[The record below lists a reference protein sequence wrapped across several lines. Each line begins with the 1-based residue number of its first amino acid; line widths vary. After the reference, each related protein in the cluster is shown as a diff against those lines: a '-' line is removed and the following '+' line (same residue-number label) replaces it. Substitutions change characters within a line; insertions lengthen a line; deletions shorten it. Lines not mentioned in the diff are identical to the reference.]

1 MKQRKITIGKNSLQA
16 EIKRNTFNPESR
28 TVEVVWTTGARV
40 KRFSWT
46 RGEYYEELSLKRG
59 DVNLDRLKAG
69 APVLNNH
76 RAERL
81 EDQIGVVESAQVR
94 GGVGYATLRLS
105 DREELQGL
113 VRDIENGIIK
123 NISVGYSVQTY
134 QEVSKKGDDVPT
146 YRAIDWT
153 PMELSFVN
161 IPADKDSQVRSEDQ
175 EKYEVEIVRT
185 QEDDMNEEQLKAL
198 LVLARSLKVKDMT
211 GLEERLKTE
220 EKSQEDWE
228 TEIRSLEIETPAEP
242 KADPVV
248 EPATED
254 LEARK
259 AELLAEGRKIEMKR
273 QDEIRN
279 LVTSVGLENDLA
291 EKLIKE
297 EKTTEE
303 ARSAVIKA
311 LQEKQNEKPTTQSVE
326 VTDVN
331 NKNLRKAACENAIA
345 HIYGEGKSKPELI
358 DGARQ
363 FASDDIISI
372 ARNFM
377 EAEGHNVRNMSKMDI
392 VGAAI
397 GKRNHVSSDFPL
409 LLADVTNKSLQ
420 RAYAERPQT
429 FAPFTT
435 SRTVADF
442 KTIQSTQFGD
452 APKLEK
458 VNEKGE
464 YREGTI
470 SEGKESYKIEKF
482 GKMLSVS
489 EELLIN
495 DDLGAF
501 LRLAEKMGR
510 RARDLES
517 DTVWGQIT
525 SNPVMGDGVT
535 LFNNSHG
542 NIASGVINVDNVG
555 AARAK
560 MRAQL
565 GLDGAKLDLM
575 PVYIVVP
582 SALETKVQQF
592 LGTTTPD
599 QDGNVNPFK
608 GRLSEISEIRLDDK
622 STAEWYLFA
631 DASQL
636 EMIEIARLRGQ
647 ESPSIETMMAFET
660 DAMKIKIK
668 YHFAAK
674 VLDWRGFVRSTG
686 A

>member
-1 MKQRKITIGKNSLQA
+1 MNKRKITIGKNSLQA
-16 EIKRNTFNPESR
+16 EIKRNTFDPESR

-40 KRFSWT
+40 RRFSFS
-46 RGEYYEELSLKRG
+46 RGEFFEELSLKRG
-59 DVNLDRLKAG
+59 DVNLDRLNAG

-81 EDQIGVVESAQVR
+81 EDQIGVVEKASVR
-94 GGVGYATLRLS
+94 SGEGIATIRLS
-105 DREELQGL
+105 DREEVAGI

-123 NISVGYSVQTY
+123 NISVGYSVQSYKEATKRG
-134 QEVSKKGDDVPT
+134 EDVPT
-146 YRAIDWT
+146 FRAVDWT

-185 QEDDMNEEQLKAL
+185 MEDDMNEEQLKAL

-211 GLEERLKTE
+211 GLEERLNTE
-220 EKSQEDWE
+220 EKTQEDWE
-228 TEIRSLEIETPAEP
+228 TEIRSLEVEAPIEEPTEEPTEEPA
-242 KADPVV
+242 
-248 EPATED
+248 ATED
-254 LEARK
+254 LEERK
-259 AELLAEGRKIEMKR
+259 AELIAEGKKIEGER
-273 QDEIRN
+273 QKEIRS
-279 LVTSVGLENDLA
+279 LVDSVGLEVDIAL
-291 EKLIKE
+291 KLIE
-297 EKTTEE
+297 ENSTVEE
-303 ARSAVIKA
+303 SRAAVIKA
-311 LQEKQNEKPTTQSVE
+311 LQEKQKPTTQSVE

-345 HIYGEGKSKPELI
+345 HIYSEGKNRPELI

-377 EAEGHNVRNMSKMDI
+377 EAEGHDVRNMTKMDI

-420 RAYAERPQT
+420 RSYSERGQT

-452 APKLEK
+452 APKLEP

-482 GKMLSVS
+482 GRMLSVS

-517 DTVWGQIT
+517 DTVWSQIT
-525 SNPVMGDGVT
+525 SNPVMGDGNA
-535 LFNNSHG
+535 LFSAPHANTSTG
-542 NIASGVINVDNVG
+542 AISVASID
-555 AARAK
+555 AAKQK
-560 MRAQL
+560 MRKQL

-575 PVYIVVP
+575 PVHLVVP
-582 SALETKVQQF
+582 SALETAARQF
-592 LGTTTPD
+592 LGSTTPNE
-599 QDGNVNPFK
+599 DGQVNPFK
-608 GRLSEISEIRLDDK
+608 GTLSEISEIRLDDA
-622 STAEWYLFA
+622 SIAEWYLFA

-647 ESPSIETMMAFET
+647 ESPSIETMLAFET

-674 VLDWRGFVRSTG
+674 VLDWRGFVKSSG
-686 A
+686 V